1 MPKKRIT
8 KSITARKKAKKLY
21 NAFRYK
27 KKKLIK
33 VIEEIEKNLINIY
46 GNRQSNKL
54 ANFSRKD
61 IELLYKKAVSEKDT
75 YSKRKINE
83 LFKEVKGSKKN
94 FYKSWGDTL
103 QEDLRLNIYGSDKRR
118 LSKVAKDDLKN
129 FETLFNGLNE
139 KQKLE
144 FLNSN
149 SYYGARRYQK
159 PPATSESFIM
169 QVQKDGA
176 SYIVDNLK
184 KYYEDNGLTLPK
196 DLIIIV

>member
-1 MPKKRIT
+1 MQKKRMT
-8 KSITARKKAKKLY
+8 KSIAARKRAKKLY
-21 NAFRYK
+21 DAFRYK

-33 VIEEIEKNLINIY
+33 IIEEIEKNLINIY

-61 IELLYKKAVSEKDT
+61 IELLYKKAVSEKDV
-75 YSKRKINE
+75 YSKKKINE
-83 LFKEVKGSKKN
+83 LFKEVKGSKKQ
-94 FYKSWGDTL
+94 FYKTWGDTL
-103 QEDLRLNIYGSDKRR
+103 QEDLKINIYGRDKRK
-118 LSKVAKDDLKN
+118 LTQVAKDDLKN

-144 FLNSN
+144 FLNSS
-149 SYYGARRYQK
+149 SYYGARRYQR

-169 QVQKDGA
+169 QVKNDGA

-184 KYYEDNGLTLPK
+184 KYYEDNGLALPK
-196 DLIIIV
+196 DLINIV